1 MLFGGAFFTLVP
13 LRGAL
18 AHAIDFKLVPLL
30 ISLIGGGMMAKG
42 AMVIAFA
49 SSLMKVLSG
58 TRSIE
63 DGTPSR
69 LFVEQEAM

>member
-1 MLFGGAFFTLVP
+1 VLFGGAFFTLVP

-49 SSLMKVLSG
+49 SSLMKVPSG
-58 TRSIE
+58 TNSIE
-63 DGTPSR
+63 ADTPLR
-69 LFVEQEAM
+69 LLVKQEAM